1 MCAALLVSRA
11 HRKIFLLLEV
21 LTTYRWVLLSY
32 RYLSPPIVHASTSTS
47 DTHAGLE
54 AKEQDLTS
62 SSIARLSESHETSQS
77 TTKFTTLK
85 GTLHLVTQMAAMTL
99 SVQSQKLT
107 QSTARNC
114 VHVRRSIHPTKAV
127 KTTLEKSYKDESFF
141 PVSNVL
147 SAPPT
152 PQHKHGVALSPH
164 MLAVMRVSEIV

>member
-1 MCAALLVSRA
+1 M
-11 HRKIFLLLEV
+11 
-21 LTTYRWVLLSY
+21 
-32 RYLSPPIVHASTSTS
+32 P
-47 DTHAGLE
+47 
-54 AKEQDLTS
+54 
-62 SSIARLSESHETSQS
+62 
-77 TTKFTTLK
+77 
-85 GTLHLVTQMAAMTL
+85 L

-147 SAPPT
+147 SAPLT